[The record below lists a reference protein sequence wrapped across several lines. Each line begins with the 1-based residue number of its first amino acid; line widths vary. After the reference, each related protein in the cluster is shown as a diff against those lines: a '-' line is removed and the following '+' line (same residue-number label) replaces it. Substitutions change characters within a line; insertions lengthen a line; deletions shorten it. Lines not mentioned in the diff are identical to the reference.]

1 MIHHCMSVHSAWFL
15 REIHT
20 SLSYSGYK
28 NKDHTNAQIQTSK
41 LHLRT
46 DLYLKLDPEC
56 MSP

>member
-1 MIHHCMSVHSAWFL
+1 MIHHCMSVRSAWFL

-28 NKDHTNAQIQTSK
+28 NNDHTNAQIQTSK

-46 DLYLKLDPEC
+46 DLYLKSDPEY